1 MNARHPEWEG
11 IPIIDAHV
19 HLGEDMDGSSC
30 SEGELLRLMDDNRV
44 QQGLALPFNEA
55 EADDNFL
62 TATRKNF
69 ALQQRFPDRILCG
82 FRIDPKKDFRQT
94 VDFARQHRIPVM
106 KLHPTS
112 QEFKIDSPCLRDL
125 LDDVLGSGYRP
136 LVFVHTD
143 IIPEEGTGCDML
155 NCPKDV
161 IQVARRYPDL
171 GFVIAHC
178 GRWCEATRIGIGK
191 VDNVFI
197 DTSIAPLFLIR
208 KCLSI
213 VGADRV
219 VYGSDYPY
227 SHPRIEL
234 EKIYL
239 LNLPRKDAE
248 AILGG
253 NLRRV
258 LAASASSA
266 ASAAVVATGKCPS

>member
-1 MNARHPEWEG
+1 MSTRHAEWDG
-11 IPIIDAHV
+11 IPIIDAHI

-30 SEGELLRLMDDNRV
+30 SEGELLRLMDENRL
-44 QQGLALPFNEA
+44 QQGLVLPFNEA

-62 TATRKNF
+62 SATQKNL
-69 ALQQRFPDRILCG
+69 ALRQRFPDRILCG
-82 FRIDPKKDFRQT
+82 FRVDPKKDFQGT
-94 VDFARQHRIPVM
+94 VGFARENRIPVM

-125 LDDVLGSGYRP
+125 LDDIQESGYRP

-143 IIPEEGTGCDML
+143 IIPEEGTGCEML

-171 GFVIAHC
+171 CFVIAHC
-178 GRWCEATRIGIGK
+178 GRWCEATRIGIAR
-191 VDNVFI
+191 VDNVYI

-213 VGADRV
+213 VGSDRV

-234 EKIYL
+234 EKIHL
-239 LNLPRKDAE
+239 LNLRDKDAE

-258 LAASASSA
+258 LSIPTA
-266 ASAAVVATGKCPS
+266 